1 MPLPI
6 TLTFGSQWMA
16 PNFVYQSVMT
26 ELDFQ
31 TGRDEGLG
39 LYLMRHA
46 AGLSGGTFDIR
57 RNGQKGTIVTCRAI
71 QLNRNDF
78 DLIR

>member
-1 MPLPI
+1 
-6 TLTFGSQWMA
+6 
-16 PNFVYQSVMT
+16 
-26 ELDFQ
+26 
-31 TGRDEGLG
+31 
-39 LYLMRHA
+39 MRHA
-46 AGLSGGTFDIR
+46 AGLSGGIFDIR